1 MPKLKKLKTE
11 EAGSLSKYELQKLQR
26 LYTQGAAAYGSVR
39 NLARASRLPV
49 SKVRQFLH
57 SKDSYTKFTL
67 AARKVKRMR
76 AFARFRIEIWCM
88 DLAYVDKL
96 AKENNGVKY
105 LLVRQDLFGRTVN
118 AKGMK
123 TKDSQETVKAFSSLI
138 TKMNRPKKIWVDKG
152 TEFAGAF
159 KKFCAAEGIQV
170 YSTMSETKAAFA
182 ERTIR
187 SLKNILYRYMEDL
200 GYKYIHKLPQF
211 ITTLNSRRNS
221 SIDMRPNTVKNC
233 DFMSILYS
241 KPLREFKKPI
251 FKIGDRLRISKY
263 DLPFRKG
270 YKPQFTREVFEIV
283 GIATRKPPTYT
294 IKDEQ
299 DEINHGKFYQK
310 ELIKVI

>member
-1 MPKLKKLKTE
+1 M
-11 EAGSLSKYELQKLQR
+11 SLSKYERQKLQR

-39 NLARASRLPV
+39 NLSKVSRLPV

-57 SKDSYTKFTL
+57 SKDSFTKFTL
-67 AARKVKRMR
+67 AARKFKRMR
-76 AFARFRIEIWCM
+76 AFARFRNEIWCT

-96 AKENNGVKY
+96 AKENNAVKY
-105 LLVRQDLFGRTVN
+105 LLVCQDLFDRTVN

-123 TKDSQETVKAFSSLI
+123 TKGSQETVKAFSSMI
-138 TKMNRPKKIWVDKG
+138 TKKNRPKKIWVDKG
-152 TEFAGAF
+152 TEFAGVF

-170 YSTMSETKAAFA
+170 YSTMRKTKAAFA

-187 SLKNILYRYMEDL
+187 SLKNILYRCMEDY

-211 ITTLNSRRNS
+211 IATLNSRRNK

-233 DFMSILYS
+233 DFTSILYS
-241 KPLREFKKPI
+241 KPLPKFKKPA
-251 FKIGDRLRISKY
+251 FKIGDRVQISKH

-283 GIATRKPPTYT
+283 AIATRKPPTYT

-299 DEINHGKFYQK
+299 GEIIQGKFYQK

>member
-1 MPKLKKLKTE
+1 MPKLKIE
-11 EAGSLSKYELQKLQR
+11 EAGSLSKYERQKLQR

-39 NLARASRLPV
+39 NLAKASRLPV

-67 AARKVKRMR
+67 AAQKFKRMR
-76 AFARFRIEIWCM
+76 AFARFKIEIWCM

-96 AKENNGVKY
+96 AKEYNGVKY
-105 LLVRQDLFGRTVN
+105 LLVRQDLFDRTVN

-123 TKDSQETVKAFSSLI
+123 TKDSQETVTAFSSMI
-138 TKMNRPKKIWVDKG
+138 TNRNRPKKIWVDKG
-152 TEFAGAF
+152 TEFAGTF

-170 YSTMSETKAAFA
+170 YSTMSENKGAFS

-187 SLKNILYRYMEDL
+187 SLKNILYRYMEDF

-211 ITTLNSRRNS
+211 ITTLNSRRKS
-221 SIDMRPNTVKNC
+221 SIGMRPNTVKNC

-241 KPLREFKKPI
+241 KLLREFKKLT
-251 FKIGDRLRISKY
+251 FKVGDRVGISKY

-283 GIATRKPPTYT
+283 AIATRKPLTYT

-299 DEINHGKFYQK
+299 VEVIQGKFYQK

>member
-1 MPKLKKLKTE
+1 MPKLKTE
-11 EAGSLSKYELQKLQR
+11 EAGSLSKYERQKLQR

-39 NLARASRLPV
+39 NLAKASRLPV

-67 AARKVKRMR
+67 AAQKFKRMR
-76 AFARFRIEIWCM
+76 AFARFRNEIWCM

-96 AKENNGVKY
+96 SKENNGVKY
-105 LLVRQDLFGRTVN
+105 LLVRQDLFDRTVN
-118 AKGMK
+118 ANGMK
-123 TKDSQETVKAFSSLI
+123 TKDSQETVKAFSSMM
-138 TKMNRPKKIWVDKG
+138 TKRNRPKKIWVDKG

-159 KKFCAAEGIQV
+159 KKFCVAEGILV

-187 SLKNILYRYMEDL
+187 SLKNILYRYMEDF

-211 ITTLNSRRNS
+211 ITTLNSRINS

-233 DFMSILYS
+233 DFMSILHS

-251 FKIGDRLRISKY
+251 FKIGDRVRISKY

-270 YKPQFTREVFEIV
+270 YKPQFTGEVFEIV

-299 DEINHGKFYQK
+299 DEIIQGKFYQK
-310 ELIKVI
+310 ELMKVI

>member
-1 MPKLKKLKTE
+1 MPKLKKE
-11 EAGSLSKYELQKLQR
+11 EAGSLSKYERQKLQK

-39 NLARASRLPV
+39 NLAKASRLPL

-67 AARKVKRMR
+67 AARKFKRMR
-76 AFARFRIEIWCM
+76 AFARFRNENWCM

-105 LLVRQDLFGRTVN
+105 LLVRQDLFDRTVN

-123 TKDSQETVKAFSSLI
+123 TKDSQETVKTFLCLI
-138 TKMNRPKKIWVDKG
+138 TKRNRPKKIWVDKG

-159 KKFCAAEGIQV
+159 EKFCTAEGIPV

-187 SLKNILYRYMEDL
+187 SLKNILYRYMEDF
-200 GYKYIHKLPQF
+200 GYKYIHKLPHVV
-211 ITTLNSRRNS
+211 TTLNSRRNC
-221 SIDMRPNTVKNC
+221 SIDMRPNIVKNC

-241 KPLREFKKPI
+241 KVLREFKKPT
-251 FKIGDRLRISKY
+251 FKIGDRVQISMY
-263 DLPFRKG
+263 DLQFCKG
-270 YKPQFTREVFEIV
+270 YKSQFTREVFEIV
-283 GIATRKPPTYT
+283 AITTKKPPTYT

-299 DEINHGKFYQK
+299 DEIIEGKFYQK